1 MMVGGAKILYVEDNT
16 DNRLLIRRVLQA
28 EGYTVLE
35 AENAKDALQIL
46 YFQRP
51 DLILMDI
58 NLPEIDGYSLTV
70 QIKQLPELATVP
82 IIALTANV
90 MRGDRERT
98 MRAGCDGYIQKP
110 VDVDLLPGQILKYL
124 HPQTGSRALAG

>member
-110 VDVDLLPGQILKYL
+110 VDVDLLPGQILKFL